1 MTAKTEKKSQ
11 RGAEQLFPS
20 LLFFVF
26 VLCAV
31 FTILIGS
38 RVYENIRERDNASF
52 RTDTA
57 LAYMTNK
64 VRQGDIA
71 DSVEIRMEGDTQILV
86 LTSVLEDMEFE
97 TWIYQMD
104 GGLYELFTMTD
115 SGLDTSAGQR
125 IMDCGPVSFSMDG
138 TDNGETMLTISLDDD
153 ARYAEILL
161 RSSEKGGHVS

>member
-1 MTAKTEKKSQ
+1 MAVKTEKKSQ

-38 RVYENIRERDNASF
+38 RVYENIRERDNTSF

-115 SGLDTSAGQR
+115 SGLNTSAGQR
-125 IMDCGPVSFSMDG
+125 IMDCGPVSFSMEGMGD
-138 TDNGETMLTISLDDD
+138 DIMLTISLTDD
-153 ARYAEILL
+153 ACYADILL
-161 RSSEKGGHVS
+161 RSSAKGGHIS